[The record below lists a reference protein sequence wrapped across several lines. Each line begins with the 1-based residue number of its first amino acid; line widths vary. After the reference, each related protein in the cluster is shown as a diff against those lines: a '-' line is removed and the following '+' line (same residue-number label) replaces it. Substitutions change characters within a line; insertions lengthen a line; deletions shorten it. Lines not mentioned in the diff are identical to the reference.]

1 VHLPIRR
8 PARLALSL
16 LCGLAACG
24 PAEQP
29 GATADTTSEAA
40 PGTAPMVVSDAPDT
54 IRVLAY
60 NTHHGEGND
69 GVLDLE
75 RISALIRELD
85 PDLVALQEIDRGTE
99 RTGGVDQTGVY
110 IEATGLS
117 GIFGSFMDYEGGQYG
132 MAVLSAW
139 PIVDFWNHRLTDGAE
154 PRSSGTLRVR
164 SPKTGRE
171 YLFSGVHLYSTEQ
184 ERLAQAQDLDA
195 ALAAT
200 DGRAGGA
207 AGAQAAAGGPLPTLM
222 AGDFNSQ
229 PGGPVLTWLA
239 ESAATPW
246 WIIPKD
252 GPSNTFPSD
261 EPAREIDF
269 LMARPAA
276 RWEVI
281 EHRVIDEPVAS
292 DHAPIFAVLVAR

>member
-1 VHLPIRR
+1 MHVPAAAHLVTQ
-8 PARLALSL
+8 LA
-16 LCGLAACG
+16 CAVAICTLAACAPQG
-24 PAEQP
+24 DPP
-29 GATADTTSEAA
+29 TADVPEANA
-40 PGTAPMVVSDAPDT
+40 ALPDT

-60 NTHHGEGND
+60 NTHHGAGND
-69 GVLDLE
+69 DVLDLA
-75 RISALIRELD
+75 RIGALIRDLD
-85 PDLVALQEIDRGTE
+85 PDLVALQEIDRVVE
-99 RTGGVDQTGVY
+99 RTEGVDQTAVY
-110 IEATGLS
+110 SETTGLE
-117 GIFGSFMDYEGGQYG
+117 GFFGAFMDYQGGEYG

-139 PIVDFWNHRLTDGAE
+139 PIVESWNHRLADGAE
-154 PRSSGTLRVR
+154 PRSSAAVRVR
-164 SPKTGRE
+164 SPATGRE
-171 YLFSGVHLYSTEQ
+171 YLFSGIHFYRTEA

-200 DGRAGGA
+200 DDRATGE
-207 AGAQAAAGGPLPTLM
+207 PIPTLL

-229 PGGPVLTWLA
+229 PGGTVLGWLTA
-239 ESAATPW
+239 EANTPW
-246 WIIPKD
+246 WVIPKD

-269 LMARPAA
+269 LMARPTD

>member
-1 VHLPIRR
+1 MRV
-8 PARLALSL
+8 PAAPLVVTLIACAS
-16 LCGLAACG
+16 AACA
-24 PAEQP
+24 PADDAP
-29 GATADTTSEAA
+29 TADAPSADAPSADAMATDAA
-40 PGTAPMVVSDAPDT
+40 PADT

-60 NTHHGEGND
+60 NTHHGAGND
-69 GVLDLE
+69 EVLDLD
-75 RISALIRELD
+75 RIGALIRDLE
-85 PDLVALQEIDRGTE
+85 PDLVALQEIDRVVE
-99 RTGGVDQTGVY
+99 RTEGVDQTAVY
-110 IEATGLS
+110 AEATGLE
-117 GIFGSFMDYEGGQYG
+117 GIFGAFMDYQGGEYG

-139 PIVDFWNHRLTDGAE
+139 PIVESWNHRLTDGSE
-154 PRSSGTLRVR
+154 PRSSATVRVR
-164 SPKTGRE
+164 SPATGRE
-171 YLFSGVHLYSTEQ
+171 YLFSGIHFYRTEE

-200 DGRAGGA
+200 DGRDAGA
-207 AGAQAAAGGPLPTLM
+207 AIPTLL

-229 PGGPVLTWLA
+229 PGGTVLGWLTA
-239 ESAATPW
+239 EADTPW
-246 WIIPKD
+246 WVIPKD

-269 LMARPAA
+269 LMARPAG